1 MTTDDLLTA
10 LALPTEARQRKI
22 IPKKLLQEQAP
33 LPPAERRPLLDA
45 VEELLLLATLKPE
58 LCGVPAYVGTPDDA
72 TDLPVDELLV
82 LGVRLRPAAAAWP
95 RLLESLHRAFPYP
108 LLLLAEAADP
118 ATAAPGAVLSLAR
131 KRRAQNDAVRLTLT
145 ETRHTA
151 LLHATAG
158 DVPAA
163 FAGSLGLGAV
173 PVPHLHALYQ
183 RYLDGAVALE
193 AAWLTGRYA
202 LPPAAHAARLRDDLN
217 RYAALSREAAELRR
231 EAARTTQMAQR
242 VAHNLRLREL
252 QAERAAVLLCLAPR

>member
-1 MTTDDLLTA
+1 MSTDDLLTA
-10 LALPTEARQRKI
+10 LSLPAEALQRQR
-22 IPKKLLQEQAP
+22 IPKKLLLEQAP
-33 LPPAERRPLLDA
+33 LPAAERRLLQDA

-58 LCGVPAYVGTPDDA
+58 LCGVPAYAGMPDNDADPPVG
-72 TDLPVDELLV
+72 ELLV
-82 LGVRLRPAAAAWP
+82 LGVRLRPAPTAWP
-95 RLLESLHRAFPYP
+95 RLLETLHRAFPYP
-108 LLLLAEAADP
+108 LLLLAEAAEP
-118 ATAAPGAVLSLAR
+118 ATTAPGTVLSLAR

-145 ETRHTA
+145 ETHHTA

-163 FAGSLGLGAV
+163 FVGSLGLGAV

-202 LPPAAHAARLRDDLN
+202 PPAADYAIRLRDDLN
-217 RYAALSREAAELRR
+217 HYAALSREMADRRR
-231 EAARTTQMAQR
+231 EAARTTQMVQR

-252 QAERAAVLLCLAPR
+252 QTELDAVLLRLTPS